1 MNRLIVAILALF
13 LATPVWADIL
23 LSPQEEAAAKQHME
37 QGQKNC
43 PADKPLFDG
52 EECHSCDEQNIIW
65 TGRYGRCSEICPN
78 RKGTYLCGAACI
90 LKGIEY
96 DCNGPILSE
105 DEKIEDN

>member
-1 MNRLIVAILALF
+1 MSRWFALIFVSILSL
-13 LATPVWADIL
+13 PVWADIL
-23 LSPQEEAAAKQHME
+23 LSPEKEAAAKQHME

-43 PADKPLFDG
+43 PTDKPLFDG
-52 EECHSCDEQNIIW
+52 EECHSCDEQNIIR

-78 RKGTYLCGAACI
+78 REGTYLCGPACI